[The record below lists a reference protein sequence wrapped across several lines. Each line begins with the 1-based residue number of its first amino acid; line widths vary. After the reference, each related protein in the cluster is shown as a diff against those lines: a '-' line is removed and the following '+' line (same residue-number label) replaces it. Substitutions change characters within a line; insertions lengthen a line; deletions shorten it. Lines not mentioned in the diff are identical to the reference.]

1 MSHLLLVE
9 DDAQLTSLL
18 QEQLTLAGHTVVH
31 APNLAAARTELAD
44 GIFDLVILDRGLP
57 DGDGLELASGLAES
71 AEADGRGPAILM
83 LTARVDVDSRVE
95 GLYAG
100 AADYLTKPFS
110 VQELLARIHVR
121 LRERARPDNISLG
134 PLKLDASSL
143 SFSTGTGP
151 VFLPEN
157 EFRILHLMAQYQ
169 GRLFTQE
176 DLERTIY
183 GPDIPDSNT
192 IEVYIYNLRRKL
204 AAAGVQNLIRTVRNR
219 GYLILQ
225 ED

>member
-1 MSHLLLVE
+1 MNRILLVE
-9 DDAQLTSLL
+9 DDAQLTQLL
-18 QEQLTLAGHTVVH
+18 AEQLRLAGHDLTV
-31 APNLAAARTELAD
+31 AGDLASARVELLD
-44 GIFDLVILDRGLP
+44 GVFDLVILDRGLP
-57 DGDGLELASGLAES
+57 DGDGLSLATEIAEY
-71 AEADGRGPAILM
+71 EDADRPAILM

-121 LRERARPDNISLG
+121 LRERSRPGDVTVG
-134 PLKLDASSL
+134 PVRLDAGNM
-143 SFSTGTGP
+143 SFTAGGVP

-157 EFRILHLMAQYQ
+157 EFRVLHLLARYP
-169 GRLFTQE
+169 GRLFTQA
-176 DLERTIY
+176 DLERAIY

-204 AAAGVQNLIRTVRNR
+204 AEAGVKNLIRTVRNR

-225 ED
+225 DG